1 LAAVVLVAV
10 AGIAYSLL
18 RGEELRTRTGLPL
31 YYGASVTSAGG
42 VEENLS
48 GQGAEVEA
56 YRVRAPAEEVYS
68 WTEAKMAEEGWT
80 KEGSERGGEVWFQYW
95 RKGET
100 MVVVAVGPGV
110 RLGLGGENFVM
121 YISGPYASLGS
132 VELKPIVAP
141 PSVSTLQ
148 ATGVLSDRATLNASV
163 SRGGYGSVRI
173 RFWWRKAGG
182 SWRSTPW
189 ENCSS
194 SSYSFDLSGLEPGTL
209 YEFRA
214 CVGFDGREDNGAVL
228 DFRTAAPSLQAP
240 TLSSPPNGATGVSTT
255 PTLSWSPVAG
265 ALSYHLQLSTS
276 PDFSAPLDFVITGP
290 PLTISERLAED
301 TTYYWRVRAEGSA
314 GFSSWSSTYSFT
326 TALVYRLREWKLLER
341 WSFNWGYEAFPAMSM
356 AAYIASDGNVCLSV
370 AAPSDTIHDG
380 EWEYR
385 GMTAGGT
392 VVGSWVAGSGELREG
407 ASVTLTALKTYV
419 DAGQLRVGDKVQIR
433 HKPSGH
439 VYDVPIAQG
448 YTVGQND
455 MGSGSDAGNT
465 FSTALFLVTTPVDG
479 LGYLD
484 SYDTEDY
491 YKFYVP
497 RGLVISATLSPPT
510 GGEFALY
517 LYDPNQVLVASA
529 VTEELSYLATTS
541 GYYYLRVYRFSGS
554 GIYSLSIWTGFYG
567 SSLNLEN
574 VENGRTTIVIRHIY
588 GPKALDVVENTGT
601 TFVWKNLELR
611 VNGVIVPASNIVT
624 FISEGVNAIGAGTGT
639 YSMEV
644 GDMMRVTYPAG
655 LKIGDVVSLKWVPA
669 NQPLVEMWVTY

>member
-1 LAAVVLVAV
+1 MSEIVIKHV
-10 AGIAYSLL
+10 
-18 RGEELRTRTGLPL
+18 
-31 YYGASVTSAGG
+31 YG
-42 VEENLS
+42 
-48 GQGAEVEA
+48 
-56 YRVRAPAEEVYS
+56 
-68 WTEAKMAEEGWT
+68 
-80 KEGSERGGEVWFQYW
+80 
-95 RKGET
+95 
-100 MVVVAVGPGV
+100 
-110 RLGLGGENFVM
+110 
-121 YISGPYASLGS
+121 
-132 VELKPIVAP
+132 
-141 PSVSTLQ
+141 
-148 ATGVLSDRATLNASV
+148 DRAT
-163 SRGGYGSVRI
+163 
-173 RFWWRKAGG
+173 
-182 SWRSTPW
+182 
-189 ENCSS
+189 
-194 SSYSFDLSGLEPGTL
+194 D
-209 YEFRA
+209 
-214 CVGFDGREDNGAVL
+214 AVE
-228 DFRTAAPSLQAP
+228 RTATGWQWKNLELRVNGVVQGSIIRVISEGRDVTSGPVGVYSLVVGDLVRVR
-240 TLSSPPNGATGVSTT
+240 LSSPLQIGDIVSLKWV
-255 PTLSWSPVAG
+255 PQNQTLVEME
-265 ALSYHLQLSTS
+265 
-276 PDFSAPLDFVITGP
+276 V
-290 PLTISERLAED
+290 
-301 TTYYWRVRAEGSA
+301 
-314 GFSSWSSTYSFT
+314 
-326 TALVYRLREWKLLER
+326 VY
-341 WSFNWGYEAFPAMSM
+341 WGYEAFPTMSF
-356 AAYIASDGNVCLSV
+356 AATLESNNNITLTVGG
-370 AAPSDTIHDG
+370 PSGTIRDG

-392 VVGSWVAGSGELREG
+392 VVGSWVAGSGELSEG

-419 DAGQLRVGDKVQIR
+419 DAGQLGVGDKVQIR

-554 GIYSLSIWTGFYG
+554 GIYSLSIWTGFG

-601 TFVWKNLELR
+601 TFVWKNLEVR
-611 VNGVIVPASNIVT
+611 VNGAIVPASNIVT

-655 LKIGDVVSLKWVPA
+655 LTIGDVVSLKWVPA